1 MTGKPR
7 LAAGLFTPPQ
17 DLFWPA
23 GDSTWIL
30 GLIHSAVHKTPRS
43 ASSAIARSSFALS
56 LSGSCSAS
64 RRYLT
69 ARGLLIADSE
79 TSSVLAR
86 SGAFK
91 HLPDPFRALVRK
103 RMFGEPAQCNRDL
116 PQFVPSLA
124 GWQLSGLS
132 QGLRGPF

>member
-1 MTGKPR
+1 MDRK
-7 LAAGLFTPPQ
+7 TPPRGGAFSLRLKICFGQ
-17 DLFWPA
+17 RAIQRGF
-23 GDSTWIL
+23 
-30 GLIHSAVHKTPRS
+30 LIHSAVHKTPRS

-79 TSSVLAR
+79 TPSVLAR
-86 SGAFK
+86 SGGFK

-103 RMFGEPAQCNRDL
+103 RMFSEPAQCNRDL